1 MNLIILVCA
10 VLSANAL
17 RGFAGK
23 LLGRF
28 LPQKWWT
35 KLLCLIPGLAVG
47 LVYLYFAGYY
57 IMDKEANPVMA
68 AVIALLPFAVSLV
81 AKLICRSH
89 FVDMD

>member
-47 LVYLYFAGYY
+47 LVYLYFAG
-57 IMDKEANPVMA
+57 
-68 AVIALLPFAVSLV
+68 
-81 AKLICRSH
+81 
-89 FVDMD
+89 

>member
-28 LPQKWWT
+28 LPLKWWT
-35 KLLCLIPGLAVG
+35 KLL
-47 LVYLYFAGYY
+47 
-57 IMDKEANPVMA
+57 
-68 AVIALLPFAVSLV
+68 
-81 AKLICRSH
+81 
-89 FVDMD
+89 